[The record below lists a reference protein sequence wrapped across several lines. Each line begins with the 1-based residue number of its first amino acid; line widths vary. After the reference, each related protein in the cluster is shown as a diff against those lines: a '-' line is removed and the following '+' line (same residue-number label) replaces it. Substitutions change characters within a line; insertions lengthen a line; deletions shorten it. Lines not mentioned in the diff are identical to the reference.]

1 LRCNS
6 VQSLE
11 SVDPWRFV
19 AMYSTRKIS
28 AGLAVLGILTMGC
41 DQVSENPMESAPRA
55 TATALAT
62 PVEPSVVGASQEAP
76 AGQAPVEFTGT
87 IVCGPPVSADRAG
100 TEQIL
105 EVGDE
110 GMLLTRSRG
119 GAWKQTLAMSD
130 RRLDGTVFHTYE
142 TDQYAL
148 AGGDDGP
155 SVGALTHRIQNDAG
169 AWESRVIFGSYR
181 EGSPIGRYDSVDPPS
196 VLIGEGGYDGLVAV
210 MEVTAELENPCGVE
224 VRGIIF
230 AGAPV
235 PEPFIPR

>member
-1 LRCNS
+1 M
-6 VQSLE
+6 
-11 SVDPWRFV
+11 F
-19 AMYSTRKIS
+19 STRTIS
-28 AGLAVLGILTMGC
+28 ASLAMLGILTMGC
-41 DQVSENPMESAPRA
+41 DQMSENPTESAPRA
-55 TATALAT
+55 TATAPAT
-62 PVEPSVVGASQEAP
+62 SVEPGVVGASQEAP
-76 AGQAPVEFTGT
+76 AEQVPVEFTGT
-87 IVCGPPVSADRAG
+87 IICGPPVSADRAG

-105 EVGDE
+105 DVGDE
-110 GMLLTRSRG
+110 GMVLTRSRG

-130 RRLDGTVFHTYE
+130 PRLDGTVFHTYE
-142 TDQYAL
+142 TDEYAL
-148 AGGDDGP
+148 PGGDGGP

-181 EGSPIGRYDSVDPPS
+181 EGSPIASVDPPS

-230 AGAPV
+230 AGAPI